1 MAKPKET
8 PRGIPY
14 SPAQARASAESLM
27 TIASACKNRPTAA
40 NYAALA
46 QTLLDYADL
55 REAEQ
60 TDADVVL

>member
-1 MAKPKET
+1 
-8 PRGIPY
+8 
-14 SPAQARASAESLM
+14 M
-27 TIASACKNRPTAA
+27 TIASTCKNRPTAA
-40 NYAALA
+40 NYTALA